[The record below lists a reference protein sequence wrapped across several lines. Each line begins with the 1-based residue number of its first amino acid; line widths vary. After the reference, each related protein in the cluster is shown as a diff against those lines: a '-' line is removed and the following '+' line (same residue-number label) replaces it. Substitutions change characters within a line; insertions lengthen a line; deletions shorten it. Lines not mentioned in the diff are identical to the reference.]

1 MWKQLTCLLAT
12 AIASLILLSACQA
25 KEEHSDLKE
34 LTEFGAA
41 YAAAWSGQDPIVF
54 ASFYAENGSFRI
66 NDGEPSIGRDAIAE
80 TARSFMASFP
90 DMVVR
95 LVELRHTK
103 DHVEFHWHW
112 TGTNTGPEGTG
123 NAVNLTGYEHWVLN
137 SDGLILESHGYMDD
151 AEYQRQLNA
160 DRTVNLMTMNW
171 IHGAQDC
178 DSAQSATDYLEWQ
191 QVQYQKDTYI
201 FRQNKCSNYEAP
213 FVYLFVGAERALL
226 IDSGATVGGG
236 SSLVTQI
243 REITNLPV
251 IAAHSHG
258 HGDHRSGDASLQSS
272 VGFTVVGTG
281 PDAVQGFFKFADWPL
296 NPVTLELGN
305 RSIALLPIPGHHNDD
320 LAFYDSRSKFVVT
333 GDTLYPGR
341 LYIGD
346 WSAYRASISR
356 LMRWVEAKEVAY
368 VMGTHIEMSST
379 PNVDYPIGTT
389 YQPDELALPLSVS
402 DIAKLEAKTT
412 LMETPTR
419 TYLGNF
425 IIWPKD

>member
-1 MWKQLTCLLAT
+1 MENS
-12 AIASLILLSACQA
+12 AIRHHSFLSCIAASCFLVAQ
-25 KEEHSDLKE
+25 
-34 LTEFGAA
+34 
-41 YAAAWSGQDPIVF
+41 F
-54 ASFYAENGSFRI
+54 AG
-66 NDGEPSIGRDAIAE
+66 
-80 TARSFMASFP
+80 ARSANGVL
-90 DMVVR
+90 D
-95 LVELRHTK
+95 
-103 DHVEFHWHW
+103 DW
-112 TGTNTGPEGTG
+112 T
-123 NAVNLTGYEHWVLN
+123 V
-137 SDGLILESHGYMDD
+137 D
-151 AEYQRQLNA
+151 
-160 DRTVNLMTMNW
+160 LMTMQW
-171 IHGAQDC
+171 IHGVQDC

-236 SSLVTQI
+236 SSLVTEI
-243 REITNLPV
+243 RKITNLPV

-272 VGFTVVGTG
+272 LGFTVVGTG
-281 PDAVQGFFKFADWPL
+281 PDAVQDFFKFADWPL

-402 DIAKLEAKTT
+402 DLAKLEAKTT
-412 LMETPTR
+412 LMATPTR
-419 TYLGNF
+419 SYLGNF